1 MTLILLYAAE
11 TDPYS
16 IQMLFFM
23 CCLNWVSIRT
33 LQSIKTATHSD
44 ESLCTAELVAHSFSC
59 LCPRPEK
66 MLFLWRVSLSNL
78 QIMQMSLAGA
88 KVWTY
93 CTGCN
98 CLMLCVCVCTT
109 GIPHIFSPYTQS
121 HYKNTLHG
129 QSCTDAPGHIPYFC
143 ELVQGWRN
151 KCPFNLFQNCCK
163 GHSLLEGNSTRG
175 KGSYIPSWMRDHWC
189 TYMEVN
195 VVTKKTINKHTLQA
209 IIVHMYLFVTSWD
222 IIKCITFSCLINI
235 HLTLLPVLPTQTSY
249 DNYWA
254 ETTVLIAVS
263 YNSSLLK
270 IKPLNQIWSR
280 PSSS

>member
-1 MTLILLYAAE
+1 MSHCAQQSWWHIPLAA
-11 TDPYS
+11 S
-16 IQMLFFM
+16 VRVQM
-23 CCLNWVSIRT
+23 
-33 LQSIKTATHSD
+33 
-44 ESLCTAELVAHSFSC
+44 
-59 LCPRPEK
+59 EK

-175 KGSYIPSWMRDHWC
+175 KGSYIPSWMGDHWC

-195 VVTKKTINKHTLQA
+195 VVTKKNKKQTH
-209 IIVHMYLFVTSWD
+209 I
-222 IIKCITFSCLINI
+222 
-235 HLTLLPVLPTQTSY
+235 TSY
-249 DNYWA
+249 NCAY
-254 ETTVLIAVS
+254 VS
-263 YNSSLLK
+263 VCY
-270 IKPLNQIWSR
+270 IMGHNQMYHVFM
-280 PSSS
+280 PD